1 MGKLKELEKEIQN
14 LKKSLLNDKSIEY
27 EDENLENSIN
37 NDKIESFERN
47 EKIPNIPIKKH
58 NYKNNNDNKKK
69 NKKNKSAEKI
79 LMINQ
84 KRLKNQIKMILM

>member
-47 EKIPNIPIKKH
+47 EKIPIYLLKSIIIKIIMIIKKQIR
-58 NYKNNNDNKKK
+58 KIKVPKKY
-69 NKKNKSAEKI
+69 
-79 LMINQ
+79 
-84 KRLKNQIKMILM
+84 